1 MKKLLA
7 LVLAVAMMIIPMTAL
22 ADSNFI
28 EPTYYAD
35 YTEDVEYITP
45 EEETVDY
52 VVICRALNVRATAS
66 TKLDALD
73 IIHRGD
79 VVKVVEI
86 DENGW
91 AKIALEDDT
100 YAYVYA
106 KYIAEVVKA

>member
-35 YTEDVEYITP
+35 YTEDVEYLAP
-45 EEETVDY
+45 EGTTTDY
-52 VVICRALNVRATAS
+52 VVTCRALNVRSTAS
-66 TKLDALD
+66 TKLAALD

-86 DENGW
+86 DENTW
-91 AKIALEDDT
+91 AKIALDNDT

-106 KYIAEVVKA
+106 AYIAKVA

>member
-7 LVLAVAMMIIPMTAL
+7 LVLAVAVMIIPMTAL

-35 YTEDVEYITP
+35 YTEDVEYVTP
-45 EEETVDY
+45 EEETTDY

-66 TKLDALD
+66 TKLDPID

-79 VVKVVEI
+79 VVKVVEF
-86 DENGW
+86 DGNW
-91 AKIALEDDT
+91 AKIALEDGT
-100 YAYVYA
+100 NAYVYA
-106 KYIAEVVKA
+106 KYIDKVEA